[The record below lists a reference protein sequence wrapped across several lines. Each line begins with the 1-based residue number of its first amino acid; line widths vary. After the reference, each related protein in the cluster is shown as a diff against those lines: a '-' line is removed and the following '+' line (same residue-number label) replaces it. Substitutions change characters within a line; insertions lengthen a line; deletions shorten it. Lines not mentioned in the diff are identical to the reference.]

1 MMKTKLIIIIIIAN
15 YFVIY
20 TFFWTKFSKYLLLSL
35 TFIVD
40 ETISKEIYSSNVYLF
55 IYVTNRVEKNI
66 SVISKNSSNKN
77 KFVLF
82 QY

>member
-20 TFFWTKFSKYLLLSL
+20 TSFWTKFSKYHLPSL

-55 IYVTNRVEKNI
+55 IYVTNTAEKNI
-66 SVISKNSSNKN
+66 SVISKKILNKN

-82 QY
+82 